1 MKGTKKMKN
10 FKILVRALALTV
22 VAATI
27 IACNK
32 EKETNASENLTG
44 ELKAFSVYYNGDL
57 MESFS
62 ETDYIPTKGADMDL
76 TSIVDTNS
84 INYFDQDASFKQ
96 FCKTNQMDVI
106 YENNLKLNLIH
117 QKAVELGLVDG
128 DNEAFPQDMAD
139 YWQSVYGTSI
149 YSMME
154 PDRALLLKLYDG
166 PDWDGQ
172 SMSCILPFR
181 AKLGSMD
188 NKVSSLTQYLGSGAT
203 VMCYDKWF
211 GGTKRWYW
219 CFIGTTTWTL
229 SLPRLQQDD
238 NKYSSYFTVLQ

>member
-1 MKGTKKMKN
+1 MKK
-10 FKILVRALALTV
+10 FRILMGVAALVV
-22 VAATI
+22 VAATV

-32 EKETNASENLTG
+32 EKETNVSGNLTE
-44 ELKAFSVYYNGDL
+44 ELQNFSVYYNGEL

-62 ETDYIPTKGADMDL
+62 ETDYIPTKSADMDL

-106 YENNLKLNLIH
+106 YENNSKLNLIH
-117 QKAVELGLVDG
+117 QKAVELGLIDG
-128 DNEAFPQDMAD
+128 DDESVPQSMAD
-139 YWQSVYGTSI
+139 YWQSVYGTNL

-154 PDRALLLKLYDG
+154 PDRALLLVLYDE
-166 PDWDGQ
+166 PNWSGQ
-172 SMSCILPFR
+172 QMNCFLPLR
-181 AKLGSMD
+181 AKLGNMD
-188 NKVSSLTQYLGSGAT
+188 NKVSSITQYLGAGAT

-229 SLPRLQQDD
+229 TLPRLQQDD
-238 NKYSSYFTVLQ
+238 NKYSSYFTILQ